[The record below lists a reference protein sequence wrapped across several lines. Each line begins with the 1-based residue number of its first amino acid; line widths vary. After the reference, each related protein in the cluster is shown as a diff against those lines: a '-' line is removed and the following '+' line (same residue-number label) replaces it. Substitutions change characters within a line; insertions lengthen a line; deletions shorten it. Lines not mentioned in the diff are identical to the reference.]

1 MRKISHSPYLDKADS
16 MAVDIVELAVAV
28 AVAVAVAEEADCK
41 PADELDTLA
50 GTAAVNAAA
59 GSVADSCGEEAA
71 LPVAAAVGWGR
82 ES

>member
-41 PADELDTLA
+41 LAGELDTLA
-50 GTAAVNAAA
+50 GTASVNAAA
-59 GSVADSCGEEAA
+59 GSVDSCGEEAA

>member
-16 MAVDIVELAVAV
+16 MAVDIVELAVV
-28 AVAVAVAEEADCK
+28 VAVAVAEEADCK
-41 PADELDTLA
+41 LAGELDTLA
-50 GTAAVNAAA
+50 GTASVNAAA
-59 GSVADSCGEEAA
+59 GSVDSCGEEAA